1 MDVDRKES
9 KSVSEVGQT
18 IRRLTHLIYT
28 CTSSPGEVR
37 ETIAKDSMTPLQ
49 ILKCRFSF
57 TSNTFRPPNLNK
69 AIRLAVELETYNRL
83 EKQILIQ
90 ILEVFLRV
98 SSAEDVTPILKS
110 EASETKM
117 NEVH

>member
-9 KSVSEVGQT
+9 KSVSEIGQT
-18 IRRLTHLIYT
+18 IKRLTHLIYT
-28 CTSSPGEVR
+28 SSPGEVS
-37 ETIAKDSMTPLQ
+37 ETLAKDSMTPSQ

-57 TSNTFRPPNLNK
+57 TSNTFRPQNLNK
-69 AIRLAVELETYNRL
+69 AIRLAVELETYYNRL
-83 EKQILIQ
+83 EKQIPIQ

-98 SSAEDVTPILKS
+98 SNAEDVTPSLKS

>member
-1 MDVDRKES
+1 M
-9 KSVSEVGQT
+9 
-18 IRRLTHLIYT
+18 
-28 CTSSPGEVR
+28 
-37 ETIAKDSMTPLQ
+37 
-49 ILKCRFSF
+49 
-57 TSNTFRPPNLNK
+57 NK

-90 ILEVFLRV
+90 ILKVFLRV
-98 SSAEDVTPILKS
+98 SNAEDVTPSLKS